1 MRLATPPG
9 ALGCRL
15 HGLPARRYS
24 PSSPGRVARVRPG
37 APGVRTACKAA
48 PGAANTRGGGV
59 SSMARVPLSEL
70 GGVDALWHTVA
81 QGETVR
87 GVAQQYGLTSEELLR
102 LNPRLDARKPQ
113 PGLRLLVV
121 APSTPPAKQ
130 GKQPTSRAT
139 ASSVSS
145 VPVPPLPRSLLPG
158 WLTPDSVLVGLTTGV
173 LAATVTVSAL
183 TAYRAREESRSS
195 VGLLPSTASGL
206 LNLPDGGF
214 QTEGGEGGWEELPQV
229 VGVPPPARRP
239 QRYSWGGRVGTE
251 DLKQMQQT
259 GGGGGGE
266 GAGGQ
271 ASDRTGGGGMGLFG
285 IARRRNLHP
294 GGTNM
299 PPSRPGRAAAAAEDM
314 RALSFASQ
322 KAARDAASDAEKRAA
337 ADKES
342 AEALSRVTLQRRRG
356 IFGDSVREGQGGGPA
371 GGSTRSQKLPM
382 IENPELFASPAAM
395 NAQERA
401 QLMDTARAWA
411 ASDRP
416 KALGLRGNPAA
427 AAPEETGAAADG
439 NENVAAAEPPGGGAE
454 DVAARMRADITR
466 DRARTQEVT
475 VATQAPPPAAGASV
489 MPDAAATALPS
500 GSAGASLDEWQAKM
514 LAAAEAE
521 LAAERDRAIR
531 ELEEE
536 ATRLAEHIAMQ
547 ETARSAAASA
557 PEAVSAPTAAWST
570 RAPAVVPP
578 PRPTPAASVISTD
591 LVQARAAADAARARA
606 ERERVAAAAAESAAI
621 AAEAAVSAAGGA
633 TTASYDVTVQAIALR
648 SAADE
653 AAHVAAVAAAEASSL
668 ETLADV
674 VAERI
679 ALEAQLGIPGRQ

>member
-1 MRLATPPG
+1 
-9 ALGCRL
+9 
-15 HGLPARRYS
+15 
-24 PSSPGRVARVRPG
+24 
-37 APGVRTACKAA
+37 
-48 PGAANTRGGGV
+48 
-59 SSMARVPLSEL
+59 MARVPLSEL

-121 APSTPPAKQ
+121 APSHPPAKTDQ
-130 GKQPTSRAT
+130 AKSKAT

-145 VPVPPLPRSLLPG
+145 VPVPPPRSLLPG
-158 WLTPDSVLVGLTTGV
+158 WLTPDGVLVGLTTGV
-173 LAATVTVSAL
+173 LAATVSVSAL
-183 TAYRAREESRSS
+183 TALRANQESRSRS
-195 VGLLPSTASGL
+195 SSGLLPSTASGL
-206 LNLPDGGF
+206 LTLPGGGSEE
-214 QTEGGEGGWEELPQV
+214 EGGEAGWEALPQE

-251 DLKQMQQT
+251 ELKQMQQT
-259 GGGGGGE
+259 GGGGRE
-266 GAGGQ
+266 GAAGQ
-271 ASDRTGGGGMGLFG
+271 ASDRTGGGGTGLFG
-285 IARRRNLHP
+285 IARRRNLPP
-294 GGTNM
+294 GGPNT

-314 RALSFASQ
+314 RALGIASQ
-322 KAARDAASDAEKRAA
+322 KAAREAASDAEKRAA

-356 IFGDSVREGQGGGPA
+356 IFGDTVREGLGWGA
-371 GGSTRSQKLPM
+371 GGRTRSEKLPM
-382 IENPELFASPAAM
+382 IENPELFASPATM

-416 KALGLRGNPAA
+416 KALGLRGSPGA
-427 AAPEETGAAADG
+427 AAPEETGGAADG
-439 NENVAAAEPPGGGAE
+439 NEDAGAAEVPGGAAE

-466 DRARTQEVT
+466 DRE
-475 VATQAPPPAAGASV
+475 VATATPPPAAPAPAV
-489 MPDAAATALPS
+489 PDAVAAALPS
-500 GSAGASLDEWQAKM
+500 GSSVDASLDEWQAKM

-521 LAAERDRAIR
+521 LAAERDRAIL

-547 ETARSAAASA
+547 ATARSAAASA
-557 PEAVSAPTAAWST
+557 PEAVPAPAAAWST
-570 RAPAVVPP
+570 QAPAVVPP
-578 PRPTPAASVISTD
+578 PRPTQVASAISTD

-606 ERERVAAAAAESAAI
+606 ERERMAAVNADSAAI

-633 TTASYDVTVQAIALR
+633 AEASYDVTVQAISLR

-653 AAHVAAVAAAEASSL
+653 AAHVAAVASAEASSL

>member
-1 MRLATPPG
+1 
-9 ALGCRL
+9 
-15 HGLPARRYS
+15 
-24 PSSPGRVARVRPG
+24 
-37 APGVRTACKAA
+37 
-48 PGAANTRGGGV
+48 
-59 SSMARVPLSEL
+59 MARVPLSEL

-121 APSTPPAKQ
+121 APATPPAKE
-130 GKQPTSRAT
+130 KQQAKGRAT

-145 VPVPPLPRSLLPG
+145 VPVPPPRGAVTPG
-158 WLTPDSVLVGLTTGV
+158 WLTPDGVLVGLTTGV

-183 TAYRAREESRSS
+183 TAYRARSESRTTA
-195 VGLLPSTASGL
+195 GLLPSTASSL
-206 LNLPDGGF
+206 LSLPGGGGEE
-214 QTEGGEGGWEELPQV
+214 EGGDNAWEALPPV

-251 DLKQMQQT
+251 ELKQMQQA
-259 GGGGGGE
+259 GGGGE

-271 ASDRTGGGGMGLFG
+271 ATDRAGGGGTGLFG
-285 IARRRNLHP
+285 IARRRNLPP
-294 GGTNM
+294 GGANL

-314 RALSFASQ
+314 RALGFAAQ

-337 ADKES
+337 ADKDS

-356 IFGDSVREGQGGGPA
+356 IFGDTVRDNQGGATGG
-371 GGSTRSQKLPM
+371 GGSSRSQKLPM
-382 IENPELFASPAAM
+382 IANPELFASPAAM

-411 ASDRP
+411 ASGRP
-416 KALGLRGNPAA
+416 QALGLTGNA
-427 AAPEETGAAADG
+427 AAPVEDAGVADSDAG
-439 NENVAAAEPPGGGAE
+439 EDGSAAEVPGGGAE

-466 DRARTQEVT
+466 DRERAQEL
-475 VATQAPPPAAGASV
+475 AMAAQAPPPASVAPPPPASV
-489 MPDAAATALPS
+489 PAVVAAPLPS
-500 GSAGASLDEWQAKM
+500 VSASSTSLDEWQAKT

-521 LAAERDRAIR
+521 LAKERDKAIR

-547 ETARSAAASA
+547 ATARAVAASA
-557 PEAVSAPTAAWST
+557 PMATPGSATAAST
-570 RAPAVVPP
+570 RAQPSVVPP
-578 PRPTPAASVISTD
+578 PRQVQTSSVISTD
-591 LVQARAAADAARARA
+591 LVQARAAASAARARA
-606 ERERVAAAAAESAAI
+606 ERERVAAVTAESAAI
-621 AAEAAVSAAGGA
+621 AAEAAVTAAGGA
-633 TTASYDVTVQAIALR
+633 TAASYDVTVQAISLR

-679 ALEAQLGIPGRQ
+679 ALEAELGIPGRQ